1 MNEFTYEL
9 PNSKSF
15 FSAVVTIMKSN
26 PKYSNY
32 YNIIKGGCCEISD
45 SGHYSGKRWD
55 AMYCSVHFY
64 ITADTYA
71 EHASDIRGVEDALL
85 KICQMVMPPNAGY
98 DIMEVSISPYL
109 RTEVN
114 QDVLN
119 EIIEFA
125 DRTKFDFL
133 SEDIKQKGKEM
144 SDLYV
149 TFYCLENM
157 LRNFIDKTLSDIL
170 GENYFSKIQ
179 ISKDIEAGIA
189 RRKKDEG
196 QNKWLPLRGDKDI
209 YYTDFIDLSKLI
221 SNNWEYFKKYFPEQ
235 NWISTKINE
244 LYKIRCLIAH
254 HSYVG
259 KVEKEMV
266 SLYYR
271 LIVAQIASA

>member
-1 MNEFTYEL
+1 MTEFTYKL
-9 PNSKSF
+9 PDNKSF
-15 FSAVVTIMKSN
+15 FFFFVTIMKNN
-26 PKYSNY
+26 PKYSDY
-32 YNIIKGGCCEISD
+32 YSIIADGYCEISD
-45 SGHYSGKRWD
+45 SNRYSGKRWD
-55 AMYCSVHFY
+55 AMYSSVHFY
-64 ITADTYA
+64 IEADTYA
-71 EHASDIRGVEDALL
+71 KHAPDIHGVEDALL

-98 DIMEVSISPYL
+98 DIMEISISPYL
-109 RTEVN
+109 KTEVN
-114 QDVLN
+114 KDVLN
-119 EIIEFA
+119 EIIEFV
-125 DRTKFDFL
+125 DRAKLDFL

-170 GENYFSKIQ
+170 GDDYFSKIQ
-179 ISKDIEAGIA
+179 ISKDVEAGIA
-189 RRKKDEG
+189 RRKKEEG

-221 SNNWEYFKKYFPEQ
+221 SNNWEYFKKYFPDQ

-259 KVEKEMV
+259 ENEKEMV

-271 LIVAQIASA
+271 LIVVQIASA